1 MRRFEDAGGDDD
13 REGGVGLVSRRES
26 GIRGAEG
33 QADCYAWVWVA
44 RRVRAL
50 VDCVFQI

>member
-1 MRRFEDAGGDDD
+1 MRRFEDVCGDDAG
-13 REGGVGLVSRRES
+13 EGGVGLVSRRES
-26 GIRGAEG
+26 RIQGAEG

-50 VDCVFQI
+50 VDCVFQV